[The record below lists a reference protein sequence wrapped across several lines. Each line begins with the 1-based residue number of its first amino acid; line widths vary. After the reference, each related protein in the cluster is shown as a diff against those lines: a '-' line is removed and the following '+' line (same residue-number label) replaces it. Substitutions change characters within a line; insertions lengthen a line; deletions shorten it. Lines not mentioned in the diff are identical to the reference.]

1 MRASRRSLRASALH
15 VLALWAAPSSG
26 HRWNPS
32 RHFVQEFLHS
42 DVDLSKYLGG
52 RLLLRCHLF
61 SLIIAYRVLF
71 ACTKA
76 AAFVGSGRRC

>member
-1 MRASRRSLRASALH
+1 VQVAAHSAAWALR
-15 VLALWAAPSSG
+15 VLTLWAAPSSG